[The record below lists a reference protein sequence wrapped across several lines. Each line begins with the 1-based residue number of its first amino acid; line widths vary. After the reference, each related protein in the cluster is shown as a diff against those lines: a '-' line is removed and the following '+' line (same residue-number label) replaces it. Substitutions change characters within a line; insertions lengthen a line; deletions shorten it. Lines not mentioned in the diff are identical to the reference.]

1 MRSLAHAAVVRRE
14 YDFSDDLLKVELR
27 QALEFY
33 LTGAGVASLS
43 LSLSRG
49 RAPQP
54 L

>member
-14 YDFSDDLLKVELR
+14 YDFSDDLLKVELL

-43 LSLSRG
+43 LSRG